1 MRKTITMLVM
11 AVVCIMAG
19 CSKDDNTPKYKI
31 NEEVLVTNFDKD
43 FQFLIEGDPLDVTWS
58 SSDEWVGTID
68 EEGLFV
74 ASKIGN
80 TTIIATIGGATVK
93 SEVTVESYNEMFIEP
108 YADYG
113 SSKEAIKAKESRQI
127 AGEDAEAILYVG
139 ENTDLSNV
147 MYLFTNDKM
156 DGAAAVFGS
165 DDSKME
171 QVLRFYLERYEF
183 LGTSDNVGIF
193 DNGISNLLVGLTAEL
208 GWVALYSKSEMSTS
222 QPQSLVKKEFD
233 FNALKKSLNGAKETT
248 LNDLRV
254 LDINKALR

>member
-11 AVVCIMAG
+11 AVVCIMAS

-31 NEEVLVTNFDKD
+31 NEEILVTNFDKD
-43 FQFLIEGDPLDVTWS
+43 FQFLIEGNPTDVTWS

-68 EEGLFV
+68 ETGLFE

-80 TTIIATIGGATVK
+80 TTITATIQGVSVK
-93 SEVTVESYNEMFIEP
+93 SEVTVESYSEMFVEP

-113 SSKEAIKAKESRQI
+113 SSKNAIKAKESRQI

-139 ENTDLSNV
+139 ENTTLSNV
-147 MYLFTNDKM
+147 MYLFTDDKM

-171 QVLRFYLERYEF
+171 QVVRFYLERYEF
-183 LGTSDNVGIF
+183 LGTSDNVGVF

-208 GWVALYSKSEMSTS
+208 GWIALYSKSDMSTS
-222 QPQSLVKKEFD
+222 QPQSLNKEEFD
-233 FNALKKSLNGAKETT
+233 FSAFKNSLEKTKETT
-248 LNDLRV
+248 LNDLNISGIKTLIR
-254 LDINKALR
+254 